1 MTITS
6 PRDFAS
12 WMRLVERNQV
22 TLRGMP
28 GLVASTVEGVQNDI
42 AAADARHPAAP
53 IELVTQTGFYT
64 DTTGRQR
71 VRFILDF
78 PDVTKATDGTD
89 ITIASYELWGKDVS
103 LTALD
108 ISTGAVAGLAVPG
121 LTLPGLAATPA
132 NKALEAAAVKDWAL
146 VDTSAVS
153 AFRTDDFTPGTRWA
167 FRTRAIGA
175 GTTIPGEFSIDL
187 TVDMDADTTP
197 PPQPTGPVITV
208 SRGTITA
215 TWDGQAVTGAMP
227 ADFKYAILAHGTA
240 SSPTTEIARFGRG
253 GGFKV
258 VANTGYYTPQFF
270 RLRGVDESGNLGPWS
285 AEGVGYTTPLVD
297 TDIIL
302 STIDAAKTKLVNID
316 AGVSI
321 LSDTILTRHLVVTE
335 DMTAALAQFLH
346 VKAGMLEANEIWAD
360 TAWFGAADAVLVR
373 SDMFEGKAFV
383 GGTFTATAGGVFQTD
398 VEDLKGVKL
407 TATGLAAWSAGGVQT
422 LNFDTATGNLSIQG
436 GTFTGGMYESSAYA
450 NTGVKLSADGLK
462 IYNSSAQLVIDANP
476 TSATFTGTVASGFG
490 TVNAAVTDNA
500 GRGRPGLRLSVNAT
514 SYWQPQVLGASGQ
527 DGWAAGALMAVSARN
542 GGTSGDYYSM
552 LTLGNGGVGWYLGAT
567 DGSAHLQQITALSD
581 LDTLQLQGGT
591 GVVQMSS
598 TASYMQSS
606 GTVMQVEASGAAT
619 ISSSTGTTIYGGL
632 NVSGTKNFIMD
643 HPTKPGWE
651 LLHGATESPVSGVE
665 YWGGGTLDAT
675 GSAVITLPEYFEALA
690 KPDNRQVLVIG
701 RGATVDWTDVTN
713 GAFTVTGAAGVRFGW
728 MVKAERYGGDFA
740 VERQKVVWTPP
751 TT

>member
-12 WMRLVERNQV
+12 WMRLIERNQV

-28 GLVASTVEGVQNDI
+28 GLVASTVEGVQNGI

-64 DTTGRQR
+64 DITGRQR

-167 FRTRAIGA
+167 FRARAIGA

-187 TVDMDADTTP
+187 TVDMNADTTP
-197 PPQPTGPVITV
+197 PPQPTAPMVTV

-346 VKAGMLEANEIWAD
+346 VKAGMLDANEIWAD
-360 TAWFGAADAVLVR
+360 TAWFGVADAVLVR
-373 SDMFEGKAFV
+373 SDMFEGKAFI

-476 TSATFTGTVASGFG
+476 TSATFTGTITSGFG
-490 TVNAAVTDNA
+490 SARAMISENIYD
-500 GRGRPGLRLSVNAT
+500 GRPGLKIDTGSGYAGSEPFVV
-514 SYWQPQVLGASGQ
+514 SYPSGSASGYQ
-527 DGWAAGALMAVSARN
+527 GALYASAAWINSGANPGRLLMAADGSWSLGGTAGSIFAGNGYGSFQAAGA
-542 GGTSGDYYSM
+542 
-552 LTLGNGGVGWYLGAT
+552 TLYLGGNAYIQAT
-567 DGSAHLQQITALSD
+567 GGSIFQAES
-581 LDTLQLQGGT
+581 
-591 GVVQMSS
+591 
-598 TASYMQSS
+598 
-606 GTVMQVEASGAAT
+606 SGAAT

-643 HPTKPGWE
+643 HPTRPGWE

-675 GSAVITLPEYFEALA
+675 GSAVITLPEYFEVLA
-690 KPDNRQVLVIG
+690 KPDNRQVIAIG

-740 VERQKVVWTPP
+740 VEREKVVWTPP
-751 TT
+751 NT